1 VGLFQDIDSPISLRF
16 LERFPS
22 APKAAWLSEKRLA
35 AWLKANSYTGGKN
48 PVCASSS
55 SAGAAT
61 RNSKTR
67 SAASPETR
75 GEETSGPNAVIESL
89 RKTKTHPHATRILA
103 RSWAQII
110 WRCWQDRVPYDPA
123 LHGGFQRLSKEAA

>member
-1 VGLFQDIDSPISLRF
+1 MAGGQQLHRWQKPRLRVVEYRWSSDKKLQDALCGFAGDSWRGNVRA
-16 LERFPS
+16 ERRYR
-22 APKAAWLSEKRLA
+22 E
-35 AWLKANSYTGGKN
+35 
-48 PVCASSS
+48 
-55 SAGAAT
+55 
-61 RNSKTR
+61 
-67 SAASPETR
+67 
-75 GEETSGPNAVIESL
+75 L